1 MLRFAFKIGSE
12 FRHFHEPLLNLWV
25 NDSYQNPGTRI
36 QIKRARDDTALSHWI
51 SLVSKTLDRM
61 KLSLLFFSLFFSL
74 SYVLFGTPSRLELI
88 GVVGVSFSFI
98 KPGPANK
105 RASLVTTS
113 TIPLPACGGKQPA
126 CVPLARASWARCFAI
141 FIYFLHHSEFLS
153 DDWVRLTF
161 LVFECIPSLCNLSR
175 KI

>member
-1 MLRFAFKIGSE
+1 MLRFAFKIDSE

-74 SYVLFGTPSRLELI
+74 SYVLFGTPSRLELNYL
-88 GVVGVSFSFI
+88 VGVSLSFI
-98 KPGPANK
+98 KLGPAHK

-113 TIPLPACGGKQPA
+113 TIPLPACVGASNQHAFPSHAHHAHGVSPFWRTFCKIGNFVPA
-126 CVPLARASWARCFAI
+126 
-141 FIYFLHHSEFLS
+141 
-153 DDWVRLTF
+153 D
-161 LVFECIPSLCNLSR
+161 
-175 KI
+175 